1 MELHTRNKRR
11 ILTLAALAGLSITAM
26 SANAFAQEL
35 SPVVQMSKGTIEG
48 VKNDGYLQF
57 KGIPYAKAPVGSLRW
72 MPPVE
77 EEKWSGTL
85 KANHFAN
92 TCATKLTLGG
102 FGPVSAAE
110 DCLYLNVYTPAVL
123 PENNSKL
130 PVMVWI
136 PGGGLGSGSG
146 NEYDASKL
154 VSIRQLITA
163 P

>member
-77 EEKWSGTL
+77 EEKWS
-85 KANHFAN
+85 A
-92 TCATKLTLGG
+92 
-102 FGPVSAAE
+102 
-110 DCLYLNVYTPAVL
+110 
-123 PENNSKL
+123 
-130 PVMVWI
+130 
-136 PGGGLGSGSG
+136 
-146 NEYDASKL
+146 
-154 VSIRQLITA
+154 R
-163 P
+163 